1 MAETT
6 SVITTTATLE
16 VSDSDI
22 ERLVEEHLRRKA
34 GIPKEAKVS
43 LEWRGLHCPY
53 LHVTITHQRPAER
66 PPVSPESRAYWS
78 ESLGS
83 VFG

>member
-34 GIPKEAKVS
+34 RMPKEAEVS
-43 LEWRGLHCPY
+43 LEWRGSQCPY
-53 LHVTITHQRPAER
+53 LYVTITHQRPATSFSG
-66 PPVSPESRAYWS
+66 SPDWS
-78 ESLGS
+78 QGLADH
-83 VFG
+83 FG